1 MQILYGSE
9 LYNHL
14 AATVFVGIFVLYLSF
29 LAQKDAEITDTK
41 LQEIADRHYCL

>member
-1 MQILYGSE
+1 MQILCGSE
-9 LYNHL
+9 LYDHL
-14 AATVFVGIFVLYLSF
+14 AATVFVGIFVVYLSF